1 MKRFLLFLAL
11 VLSPPVLAMNKC
23 IVNGKTVYQEGACPA
38 GSVQKPIADRVQSAP
53 GAAAPGSGV
62 GVKATG
68 GAWPKLPEL
77 QPGQWAIE
85 GNGESRPVTPFCG
98 HPLQSLY
105 TEYDQLTRLREFGCK
120 VDAQSPRQ
128 GSVQIWANCPKDS
141 KMGEVDMAL
150 VVVSPNPQYV
160 SVQYTR
166 KGKPEIWSAKRTGD
180 C

>member
-1 MKRFLLFLAL
+1 LTRFVLLLSLAL
-11 VLSPPVLAMNKC
+11 SQPVLAMNKC
-23 IVNGKTVYQEGACPA
+23 IVNGKTVYQEAACPQ
-38 GSVQKPIADRVQSAP
+38 GSVQKPIAERVQTAP
-53 GAAAPGSGV
+53 GAATSGPA

-68 GAWPKLPEL
+68 GPWPKLPEL

-85 GNGESRPVTPFCG
+85 GSGESRPSSTCG

-105 TEYDQLTRLREFGCK
+105 TEYDQLTKLREQGCK
-120 VDAQSPRQ
+120 VDASSPRQ
-128 GSVQIWANCPKDS
+128 GSVQIWADCPADS
-141 KMGEVDMAL
+141 KVGEVKVAI

-166 KGKPEIWSAKRTGD
+166 KGRPEIWSAKRIGD